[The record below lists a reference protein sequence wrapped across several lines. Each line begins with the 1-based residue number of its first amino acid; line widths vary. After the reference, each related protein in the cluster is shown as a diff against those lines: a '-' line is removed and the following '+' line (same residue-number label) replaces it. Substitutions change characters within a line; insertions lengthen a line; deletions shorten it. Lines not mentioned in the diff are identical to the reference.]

1 MHIYIHVRIHT
12 ESAGKVGLG
21 NRQIFCST
29 YSVVGMESSTRS
41 ITCTCST
48 TYVVYI
54 GTYMP
59 CTMIYALFV
68 VRGLLGIRLITINTA
83 CLLSRII
90 LQQLRT
96 AWSINSSNKSPIN
109 CTYSRCCI
117 SVRPVSSLQ
126 LWACLGSLLLRTAW
140 CGTRTA
146 AIPPRCGKHR
156 SSSFLRCPRRMH
168 AVKTIGCTAAGRLA

>member
-1 MHIYIHVRIHT
+1 MHIYTCTYTYRISWKGT
-12 ESAGKVGLG
+12 CAYIGVG

-29 YSVVGMESSTRS
+29 YSVVGMESST
-41 ITCTCST
+41 CST

-54 GTYMP
+54 CTYMP

-156 SSSFLRCPRRMH
+156 SSSFLRCPRRLH